1 MSSTTPVPHPHPDS
15 SSPEK
20 HAPCTSIGSEARNPA
35 RGERIIRTGD
45 DVSNHLV
52 SDRDDKDVCFTLR
65 SIALGLIGA
74 TFQAVLT
81 QIYRFKPTEV
91 TISGTFLAIVI
102 YVVGVGWAKLLPTRS
117 GLVLRFGDR
126 LPAWLLGM
134 VHLINPGPFGLKEHA
149 IASITASSASNGAH
163 SSDVFGT
170 QKLFYPSMPVSSTTA
185 VLSILSIGLF
195 GYGLAGIF
203 RPIIVY
209 PSSMVYWS
217 ILPLVDLFQALHWD
231 KLCCHKRLKLFWWS
245 FSLMGIYE
253 ILPAYIFPTLN
264 SVSIPCLATVHT
276 RGKLARTLT
285 NIFGG
290 AQSNEGLGLFSLSF
304 DWQYITSSQLSLPLV
319 QQVNSWIGYAVC
331 CVAMATVYYCNIWD
345 ARKFPF
351 MSTSIF
357 DDRGGRYE
365 QSAMFV
371 GGILD
376 EAKLEQVGY
385 PNVAGSYA
393 WGMLARNAAIG
404 ALVAHV
410 VLFWDTTL
418 AWYGY
423 MASLLLGTVVA
434 PFSGSLYALLGNGIN
449 TNNLTKMIGGL
460 VVPGRPL
467 ANLYFY
473 AWSHSTIAQVINL
486 CNDLKLGQYLK
497 IPPRSMFITQVL
509 GTVYG
514 AFLNYTVASTII
526 SCNWELIHRD
536 TGSYVW
542 SGAYYQSLN
551 ASGVAWSMARYMY
564 GPATRYFIVPMAVLL
579 GMALVVVHFGL
590 TCFVG
595 KIGSVKT
602 TDLVLPTVLLYSASM
617 TTGQNCVVLT
627 TILVGCISQG
637 FVWTR
642 HARWFRKYNY
652 LLGAGCDAGSLTAIF
667 ILTFAVFGA
676 AGPEKAFP
684 TWAGNPKAIQ
694 TIVPTRRPSCIQL
707 ALHSP

>member
-20 HAPCTSIGSEARNPA
+20 DSPCTSIGSEARNPA
-35 RGERIIRTGD
+35 RGKRIIRTGD

-52 SDRDDKDVCFTLR
+52 SDRDDKDACFTLR
-65 SIALGLIGA
+65 SITLGLIGA

-81 QIYRFKPTEV
+81 QIYRVQTDKT
-91 TISGTFLAIVI
+91 
-102 YVVGVGWAKLLPTRS
+102 
-117 GLVLRFGDR
+117 
-126 LPAWLLGM
+126 
-134 VHLINPGPFGLKEHA
+134 N
-149 IASITASSASNGAH
+149 
-163 SSDVFGT
+163 SSDLFGR

-185 VLSILSIGLF
+185 VL
-195 GYGLAGIF
+195 AGIF

-209 PSSMVYWS
+209 PLSMVYWS
-217 ILPLVDLFQALHWD
+217 TLPLVDLFQALHCD
-231 KLCCHKRLKLFWWS
+231 KSCSHKRLKLFWWS

-264 SVSIPCLATVHT
+264 SVSIPCLAAMHT

-290 AQSNEGLGLFSLSF
+290 AQSNQGLGLFSLLF
-304 DWQYITSSQLSLPLV
+304 DWQYITSLQLSLPL
-319 QQVNSWIGYAVC
+319 
-331 CVAMATVYYCNIWD
+331 
-345 ARKFPF
+345 
-351 MSTSIF
+351 
-357 DDRGGRYE
+357 YE
-365 QSAMFV
+365 QLAVFV

-376 EAKLEQVGY
+376 EEKLEQVGY
-385 PNVAGSYA
+385 PIVASSYA
-393 WGMLARNAAIG
+393 WGMLAHNAAIG

-410 VLFWDTTL
+410 VLFWGRDIWKSIQAAREGKVSDRHWKGMQRYKEAPSWWYLLLLLLSFVFGLVVVLAQDTTL
-418 AWYGY
+418 RWYGY

-434 PFSGSLYALLGNGIN
+434 PFSGILYAMLGNGIS
-449 TNNLTKMIGGL
+449 TNNLTKMIGGH

-514 AFLNYTVASTII
+514 AFLNYAVASTII
-526 SCNWELIHRD
+526 SCNWELIHSD
-536 TGSYVW
+536 MGSYVW
-542 SGAYYQSLN
+542 SGAYYQNLN

-564 GPATRYFIVPMAVLL
+564 GPAMRYFIVPMAVLL
-579 GMALVVVHFGL
+579 GMGLVVVHFGL

-595 KIGSVKT
+595 KIGLVKT

-617 TTGQNCVVLT
+617 TTGQ
-627 TILVGCISQG
+627 
-637 FVWTR
+637 
-642 HARWFRKYNY
+642 KYGQDT
-652 LLGAGCDAGSLTAIF
+652 LAGSESRTTSSAQAATL
-667 ILTFAVFGA
+667 AV
-676 AGPEKAFP
+676 
-684 TWAGNPKAIQ
+684 
-694 TIVPTRRPSCIQL
+694 
-707 ALHSP
+707 